1 MKRAVFCVIIVLLW
15 CIYVDAKLK
24 IRLKNLI
31 NIQGLR
37 ENQLIGY
44 GIVTGLNGTGDSKRF
59 KVTQRLMSII
69 MENLGI
75 DTEDEIIYS
84 KNSALVVITAR
95 LPAVARRG
103 ERLDVE
109 VSSIGDAKSIV
120 GGVLLQAPL
129 KSADGTVYAVAQGPV
144 TVSDTRNKNR
154 TTGIIP
160 DGAIVENDISPKFI
174 QNNKIILLLDYTD
187 FDLITK
193 VKQALLEKFKD
204 LKLTVLNNKAIEITL
219 PAEYVGNY
227 DKFISEIEN
236 LEVEPEPKA
245 SIVINKNSG
254 VIVISGDVK
263 LSEAAVSYKN
273 IDIYIK
279 KAGAFTATTE
289 EKKEQQIFYL
299 EESDDIKSLIDGLNK
314 IGAKTEDIIAILY
327 ALKKANALYGE
338 IIVE

>member
-1 MKRAVFCVIIVLLW
+1 MKRFVLCMLIVLLW
-15 CIYVDAKLK
+15 CLFVEAKLK

-37 ENQLIGY
+37 DNQLIGY

-75 DTEDEIIYS
+75 DTEEDIIYS
-84 KNSALVVITAR
+84 KNSALVVITAN
-95 LPAVARRG
+95 LPAVARKG
-103 ERLDVE
+103 EKLDVE

-144 TVSDTRNKNR
+144 TVSDTGNKNK

-160 DGAIVENDISPKFI
+160 EGAIVENDISPQFI
-174 QNNKIILLLDYTD
+174 QNNKIILLLDYPD

-204 LKLTVLNNKAIEITL
+204 LKLTVLNNKAIEVAL
-219 PAEYVGNY
+219 PAEYVKNY
-227 DKFISEIEN
+227 DKFISKIEN

-279 KAGAFTATTE
+279 KAGAFTATAE
-289 EKKEQQIFYL
+289 EKKKQQIFYL
-299 EESDDIKSLIDGLNK
+299 EESGDIKSLIDGLNK